1 MTAQPQEQP
10 RRRSAPSGAP
20 PAPPSAF
27 RRPGALKARPNSVE
41 LPAGY
46 RASVEP
52 PVNSD
57 GFLGGDFVMDSQAFL
72 CWLSDYYKDDH
83 VSLRLI
89 VRMMGMQKPGGQV
102 HATQTELANLLGVK
116 QPQISRSL
124 KEAGRIG
131 VTAKVKAGVYQ
142 LHPTLSLRGGKIPV
156 EPKPGTRAQGTL
168 RVDQLSL
175 VDFIEKNE
183 DLPDIFRHLR
193 ELPDPVTKP
202 LREDKARAWE
212 REQARMKE
220 DGTP

>member
-1 MTAQPQEQP
+1 M
-10 RRRSAPSGAP
+10 
-20 PAPPSAF
+20 
-27 RRPGALKARPNSVE
+27 
-41 LPAGY
+41 PAGY
-46 RASVEP
+46 RATVEP

-89 VRMMGMQKPGGQV
+89 VRMMGMQKPGGEV
-102 HATQTELANLLGVK
+102 HATQTELAGLLGVR
-116 QPQISRSL
+116 QSQISRSL

-142 LHPTLSLRGGKIPV
+142 LHPTLSLRGGRVPV
-156 EPKPGTRAQGTL
+156 EPKPGTRARGTL

-175 VDFIEKNE
+175 VDFIAKNE
-183 DLPDIFRHLR
+183 QLPDVFRDLR

-202 LREDKARAWE
+202 PREDKQRAHERDRARK
-212 REQARMKE
+212 KE
-220 DGTP
+220 DGS